1 MPYEQPLIH
10 KTPNQQSADSKSPR
24 LHQPR
29 PPLIRIW
36 SIVGIVSFIVV
47 IIAVYFWY

>member
-10 KTPNQQSADSKSPR
+10 KTPNQQSADPQSPR

-29 PPLIRIW
+29 SPLIRILAV
-36 SIVGIVSFIVV
+36 VGIVSFIVV
-47 IIAVYFWY
+47 IIAGYFWY